1 MQIEIKNQV
10 YDLYFGLD
18 ALDYLNRVYTLTSEE
33 SGTTNLNPIIGQGL
47 NFMYTG
53 LESGNPVAV
62 GNFIK
67 AGTNTLKSKPSNRDI
82 DDFIGGH
89 ILEDT
94 LSDFIQE
101 IMDFLKEC
109 PLTRRA
115 VSKGEGVED
124 KKTKTRKKPATS
136 D

>member
-1 MQIEIKNQV
+1 MQVEIKNQV

-18 ALDYLNRVYTLTSEE
+18 ALDYLNRAYTLTSEE

-89 ILEDT
+89 ILEGT

-101 IMDFLKEC
+101 SIDFLKEC

-115 VSKGEGVED
+115 VNKDQVGD
-124 KKTKTRKKPATS
+124 KKAKTQKKAVTS

>member
-1 MQIEIKNQV
+1 MQIEINRKV
-10 YDLYFGLD
+10 YDIYFGLD
-18 ALDYLNRVYTLTSEE
+18 ALDYLNKVYTLTSEE
-33 SGTTNLNPIIGQGL
+33 SGTTNLNTIMGQGL
-47 NFMYTG
+47 TFMYTG
-53 LESGNPVAV
+53 LENENPVAV

-67 AGTNTLKSKPSNRDI
+67 AGTNTLRAKPSNRDI
-82 DDFIGGH
+82 DDFIGEH
-89 ILEDT
+89 ILEGT
-94 LSDFIQE
+94 LSGLIQE

-115 VSKGEGVED
+115 VSKGEEVED

>member
-1 MQIEIKNQV
+1 MQVEIKNQV

-18 ALDYLNRVYTLTSEE
+18 ALDYLNKAYTLTSEE

-89 ILEDT
+89 ILEGT

-101 IMDFLKEC
+101 SIDFLKEC

-115 VSKGEGVED
+115 VSKDQVGD
-124 KKTKTRKKPATS
+124 KKAKTQKKAVTS